1 MLIHFISVSKDIGD
15 YFFPL
20 MKLAKKEC
28 LYFKTEPSVLGLTI
42 DANYDFCD
50 ITIGETT
57 ITILS
62 LSGYTIT
69 ILS

>member
-1 MLIHFISVSKDIGD
+1 MNIPENSSLN
-15 YFFPL
+15 
-20 MKLAKKEC
+20 KEKWGWKG
-28 LYFKTEPSVLGLTI
+28 YTVGLTI
-42 DANYDFCD
+42 DANFDYHDS